1 MKLTI
6 EPTDDFFLVNGVPC
20 RAWSG
25 VDDTGVPVIAMV
37 QMVSPQTQDEGVA
50 ERFAH
55 ELQNLS
61 DPNVIPGFQWID
73 EVLYPGDSSEAS

>member
-25 VDDTGVPVIAMV
+25 TDEAGTPVIAMV
-37 QMVSPQTQDEGVA
+37 QMVSPQTHDDDDVND
-50 ERFAH
+50 RFAR
-55 ELQNLS
+55 ELQAL
-61 DPNVIPGFQWID
+61 DEPGFH
-73 EVLYPGDSSEAS
+73 VLEWWP

>member
-6 EPTDDFFLVNGVPC
+6 EPTDDFFLVNGVRF

-25 VDDTGVPVIAMV
+25 TDGAGVPVIAMV
-37 QMVSPQTQDEGVA
+37 QMVSPQTHDEGVA

-55 ELQNLS
+55 ELQRLS
-61 DPNVIPGFQWID
+61 EPRVVHGFQWVD
-73 EVLYPGDSSEAS
+73 EVSHVGSSSESS